1 MQVFLEAYLPI
12 LIYILL
18 CILILLL
25 IIICVKVIKTM
36 DRVEKIVDDVDEKV
50 KSLNGI
56 FNIVDTVT
64 DKLSAL
70 TEVISDSIIL
80 FIKGIFK
87 RKKKKIVEN
96 EILNGKEE
104 DDE

>member
-1 MQVFLEAYLPI
+1 MQMFLSEYLPI

-18 CILILLL
+18 CILITLL
-25 IIICVKVIKTM
+25 IVICVKVIKTM
-36 DRVEKIVDDVDEKV
+36 NKVESIVDDANERV

-56 FNIVDTVT
+56 FNIVDVVT

-70 TEVISDSIIL
+70 TEVVTDSIIL

-87 RKKKKIVEN
+87 KRKQK
-96 EILNGKEE
+96 KEE
-104 DDE
+104 KLEVNDEEE

>member
-1 MQVFLEAYLPI
+1 MQAFLSEYLPI

-18 CILILLL
+18 CILITLL

-36 DRVEKIVDDVDEKV
+36 NKVESIVDDANEKV

-56 FNIVDTVT
+56 FNIVDVLT

-70 TEVISDSIIL
+70 TEVVSDSIIL

-87 RKKKKIVEN
+87 KIKQK
-96 EILNGKEE
+96 KEE
-104 DDE
+104 KLEVNYEEE